1 MRYVFT
7 LLLFIHVAPTFAQK
21 LAFDVI
27 LFGDKIGQTVVE
39 QTNKGDTTIV
49 YQLNSNSEAHILFTT
64 HKVTLHYE
72 LMFKRD
78 QLISAYSKG
87 TTNGKADVT
96 TINWQGNRYFMKR
109 HDGNF
114 YVNVPVYCST
124 TMLFFNEPCDGARV
138 FSERMGEF
146 RTIRKIEEGVY
157 KADMQ
162 DGLTYYY
169 RYKGGK
175 LIELEMRRG
184 ILGSAYLRPA
194 K

>member
-1 MRYVFT
+1 LRYVFT
-7 LLLFIHVAPTFAQK
+7 LLLFVHVAPAFTQK

-27 LFGDKIGQTVVE
+27 LFGNKIGQTVVE

-49 YQLNSNSEAHILFTT
+49 YELNSNSEAHILFTT

-72 LMFKRD
+72 LMFKRG

-87 TTNGKADVT
+87 NSNGKVDVT
-96 TINWQGNRYFMKR
+96 TINWQGTRYFMKR
-109 HDGNF
+109 SDGNF
-114 YVNVPVYCST
+114 NVNVPVYCST

-146 RTIRKIEEGVY
+146 RTIKKVEPGVY

-169 RYKGGK
+169 RYTAGR
-175 LIELEMRRG
+175 LTELEMRRG

>member
-1 MRYVFT
+1 MRYIFT
-7 LLLFIHVAPTFAQK
+7 LLLLLIVAPTFAQK

-27 LFGDKIGQTVVE
+27 LFGNKIGQTVVE
-39 QTNKGDTTIV
+39 QTTKSDSITV
-49 YQLNSNSEAHILFTT
+49 YELNSHSEARILFTS
-64 HKVTLHYE
+64 HKVALHYE
-72 LMFKRD
+72 LMFKRG

-87 TTNGKADVT
+87 NSNGKVDVT
-96 TINWQGNRYFMKR
+96 TINWQGTRYFMKR
-109 HDGNF
+109 DDGTF
-114 YVNVPVYCST
+114 HVNVPVYCTT
-124 TMLFFNEPCDGARV
+124 TMLFFSEPCDGARV

-146 RTIRKIEEGVY
+146 RTIKKTEPGVY

-169 RYKGGK
+169 RYKAGK

-194 K
+194 R